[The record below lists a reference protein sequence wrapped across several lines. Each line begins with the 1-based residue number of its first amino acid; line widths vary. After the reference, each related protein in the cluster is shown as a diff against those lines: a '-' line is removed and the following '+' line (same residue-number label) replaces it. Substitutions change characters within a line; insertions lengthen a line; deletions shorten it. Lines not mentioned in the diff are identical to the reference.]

1 MCRMGVRPLRVTK
14 TFEKP
19 ELKPP
24 LLAVREAEHSLLVKI
39 LSEIVASKYGRNPP
53 ATRVQRL
60 IEPVGD

>member
-39 LSEIVASKYGRNPP
+39 LS
-53 ATRVQRL
+53 
-60 IEPVGD
+60 